1 MEGKPDWLPGF
12 PVQIYCNRSIP
23 LNKFT
28 VAVLQLDSQDDV
40 QKNLDT
46 VVSFIEEAAARGAKL
61 ITMPESMNYVG
72 LDNAGHAEEIPGGPT
87 FQLMSEQAKKYGV
100 WLHCGSI
107 YEKNPND
114 PRPFNSTMVID
125 PRGNLAAKYHKIHPF
140 DVVIPNGP
148 VNRESE
154 RICPG
159 DEIVTVDTGEVGHLG
174 LSICYDMRFAEMYRI
189 MALEGAQILL
199 MPADF
204 TMPTGK
210 DHWETI
216 LRTRAI
222 ENGCYVVAP
231 AQYGVKPKF
240 QAYANSLVVDPWGN
254 VIARASNHP
263 QVITA
268 EIDLDYLQQV
278 RRQIF
283 TLENRRPDV
292 YSLLRTKQ

>member
-1 MEGKPDWLPGF
+1 M
-12 PVQIYCNRSIP
+12 
-23 LNKFT
+23 NKFT

-72 LDNAGHAEEIPGGPT
+72 LDNASHAEEIPGGPT

-125 PRGNLAAKYHKIHPF
+125 PQGNLAAKYHKIHPF

-159 DEIVTVDTGEVGHLG
+159 NEIVTVDTGEVGHLG

-222 ENGCYVVAP
+222 ENGCYVIAP

-292 YSLLRTKQ
+292 YSLSRTNQ

>member
-1 MEGKPDWLPGF
+1 M
-12 PVQIYCNRSIP
+12 
-23 LNKFT
+23 NKFT

-87 FQLMSEQAKKYGV
+87 FKLMSEQAKKYGV

>member
-1 MEGKPDWLPGF
+1 M
-12 PVQIYCNRSIP
+12 
-23 LNKFT
+23 NKFT

-87 FQLMSEQAKKYGV
+87 FQLMSEQAKKNGV

>member
-1 MEGKPDWLPGF
+1 M
-12 PVQIYCNRSIP
+12 
-23 LNKFT
+23 NKFT
-28 VAVLQLDSQDDV
+28 VAVLQLDSKDDV

>member
-1 MEGKPDWLPGF
+1 M
-12 PVQIYCNRSIP
+12 
-23 LNKFT
+23 NKFT

-46 VVSFIEEAAARGAKL
+46 VVSFIEEAASRGAKL

-87 FQLMSEQAKKYGV
+87 FQLMSEQAQKYGV

-125 PRGNLAAKYHKIHPF
+125 PQGNLAAKYHKIHPF

-159 DEIVTVDTGEVGHLG
+159 NEIVTVDTGEVGHLG

-222 ENGCYVVAP
+222 ENGCYVIAP

-283 TLENRRPDV
+283 TLENRRSDV
-292 YSLLRTKQ
+292 YSLSRTKQ

>member
-1 MEGKPDWLPGF
+1 M
-12 PVQIYCNRSIP
+12 
-23 LNKFT
+23 NKFT

-46 VVSFIEEAAARGAKL
+46 VVSLIEEAAARGAKL

>member
-1 MEGKPDWLPGF
+1 M
-12 PVQIYCNRSIP
+12 
-23 LNKFT
+23 NKFT

-61 ITMPESMNYVG
+61 ITMPERMNYVG

>member
-1 MEGKPDWLPGF
+1 M
-12 PVQIYCNRSIP
+12 
-23 LNKFT
+23 NKFT

-107 YEKNPND
+107 HEKHPNA

>member
-1 MEGKPDWLPGF
+1 M
-12 PVQIYCNRSIP
+12 
-23 LNKFT
+23 NKFT

-125 PRGNLAAKYHKIHPF
+125 PRGIVAAKYHKIHPF

>member
-1 MEGKPDWLPGF
+1 M
-12 PVQIYCNRSIP
+12 
-23 LNKFT
+23 NKFT

-87 FQLMSEQAKKYGV
+87 FQLMSEQAKQYGV

-125 PRGNLAAKYHKIHPF
+125 PQGNLAAKYHKIHPF

-159 DEIVTVDTGEVGHLG
+159 NEIVTVDTGEVGHLG

-222 ENGCYVVAP
+222 ENGCYVIAP

-292 YSLLRTKQ
+292 YSLSRTNQ

>member
-1 MEGKPDWLPGF
+1 M
-12 PVQIYCNRSIP
+12 
-23 LNKFT
+23 NKFT

-240 QAYANSLVVDPWGN
+240 QASANSLVVDPWGN

>member
-1 MEGKPDWLPGF
+1 M
-12 PVQIYCNRSIP
+12 
-23 LNKFT
+23 NKFT

-125 PRGNLAAKYHKIHPF
+125 PRCNLAAKYHKIHPF

>member
-1 MEGKPDWLPGF
+1 M
-12 PVQIYCNRSIP
+12 
-23 LNKFT
+23 NKFT

-87 FQLMSEQAKKYGV
+87 FQLMSEQTKKYGV

>member
-1 MEGKPDWLPGF
+1 M
-12 PVQIYCNRSIP
+12 
-23 LNKFT
+23 NKFT

-107 YEKNPND
+107 YEKNLND

-222 ENGCYVVAP
+222 ENGWYVVAP

>member
-1 MEGKPDWLPGF
+1 M
-12 PVQIYCNRSIP
+12 
-23 LNKFT
+23 NKFT
-28 VAVLQLDSQDDV
+28 VAVLQFDSQDDV

-107 YEKNPND
+107 YEKNLND

>member
-1 MEGKPDWLPGF
+1 M
-12 PVQIYCNRSIP
+12 
-23 LNKFT
+23 NKFT

-46 VVSFIEEAAARGAKL
+46 VVSFIEAAAARGAKL

-87 FQLMSEQAKKYGV
+87 FQLMSKQAKKYGV

-125 PRGNLAAKYHKIHPF
+125 PQGNLAAKYHKIHPF

-159 DEIVTVDTGEVGHLG
+159 NEIVTVDTGEVGHLG

-222 ENGCYVVAP
+222 ENGCYVIAP

-292 YSLLRTKQ
+292 YSLSRTNQ

>member
-1 MEGKPDWLPGF
+1 M
-12 PVQIYCNRSIP
+12 
-23 LNKFT
+23 NKFT

-87 FQLMSEQAKKYGV
+87 FQLMSEQGKKYGV

>member
-1 MEGKPDWLPGF
+1 M
-12 PVQIYCNRSIP
+12 
-23 LNKFT
+23 NKFT

-40 QKNLDT
+40 HKNLDT